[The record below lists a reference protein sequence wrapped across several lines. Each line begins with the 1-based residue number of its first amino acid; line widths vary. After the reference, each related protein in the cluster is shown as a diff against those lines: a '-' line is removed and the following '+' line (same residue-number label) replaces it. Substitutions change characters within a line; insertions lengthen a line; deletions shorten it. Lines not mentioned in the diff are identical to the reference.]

1 MGTLK
6 NGYGTEETY
15 QRYIDSLREDMYKA
29 LTQTLEAT
37 TFQEISEASSEFWAR
52 SEAVKDAEAVQKLR
66 RIRKERT

>member
-15 QRYIDSLREDMYKA
+15 QKYIDSLREDMYKA

-37 TFQEISEASSEFWAR
+37 TLQDEIEASSEFWAR
-52 SEAVKDAEAVQKLR
+52 SEAVRDAEAVQKLR